1 MSDGARLATWTDPG
15 TAGAPAVILVHGGPG
30 LWDYLAPL
38 AELLTGR
45 ATVHRYDQRRC
56 GSSTGPGGI
65 TTDDTTTGTA
75 ATSPATGTGTGTATG
90 PATGTATRTGPGTG
104 AVTGPGTATSTGTD
118 TGLAAVGSTASD
130 LTMERFVEDIEELR
144 LAFGHD
150 RVVLIGHSF
159 GATLALAYAGTHPE
173 RVTALGYVDGVGVG
187 DWRTSYRAE
196 RTRRQAPWA
205 GRLAELTD
213 RDRTP
218 EEEVEWRRITWATDY
233 ADPQAGYDLAEPMAR
248 SPHTI
253 DQQVNRALMTFDDM
267 DQITWATAV
276 RCPITFVH
284 GSSDPRPVGP
294 VVALAAHAR
303 APRKRVVTEA
313 GHLPWLEQPERMRE
327 ILAELVASASHRD

>member
-38 AELLTGR
+38 AELVADR

-104 AVTGPGTATSTGTD
+104 AVTG
-118 TGLAAVGSTASD
+118 LAAVGSTAPD

-276 RCPITFVH
+276 SCPITFVH

>member
-38 AELLTGR
+38 AELVADR

-56 GSSTGPGGI
+56 GSSTGPAGI
-65 TTDDTTTGTA
+65 AADATIGADDAPGSDATGSDSTAGSDATAGSDTTGSA
-75 ATSPATGTGTGTATG
+75 
-90 PATGTATRTGPGTG
+90 G
-104 AVTGPGTATSTGTD
+104 AVS
-118 TGLAAVGSTASD
+118 AASVSAAADSAASD
-130 LTMERFVEDIEELR
+130 LTVERFVEDIEELR
-144 LAFGHD
+144 RAFGHD

-187 DWRTSYRAE
+187 DWRAAYRAE
-196 RTRRQAPWA
+196 RTRRRAPWTE
-205 GRLAELTD
+205 RFAELTD

-248 SPHTI
+248 SPHAI
-253 DQQVNRALMTFDDM
+253 NLQVNRALMDFDDM

-313 GHLPWLEQPERMRE
+313 GHLPWIEQPERMRE